1 MLPSIQ
7 IITDC
12 IIYICILN
20 CLTNYRVTNFK
31 LFVIKCILGN
41 IFFYLFFIRILLFKI
56 LNKFK
61 HTVVKTL
68 YIYYL
73 KKIVL
78 KSYLILNIDRLYIN

>member
-73 KKIVL
+73 KK
-78 KSYLILNIDRLYIN
+78 

>member
-20 CLTNYRVTNFK
+20 CLTIISNFK
-31 LFVIKCILGN
+31 LFVIKFILGN

>member
-20 CLTNYRVTNFK
+20 CLTIISNFK
-31 LFVIKCILGN
+31 LFVIKFILGN

-73 KKIVL
+73 KKNSIEKL
-78 KSYLILNIDRLYIN
+78 LNIDRLYIN

>member
-20 CLTNYRVTNFK
+20 CLTIISNFK
-31 LFVIKCILGN
+31 LFVIKFILGN

-56 LNKFK
+56 LNKFSLK
-61 HTVVKTL
+61 HTIVKTL

-73 KKIVL
+73 KK
-78 KSYLILNIDRLYIN
+78 

>member
-73 KKIVL
+73 KKNSIEKL
-78 KSYLILNIDRLYIN
+78 LNIDRLYIN